1 MREYKLSPSIYGAD
15 LGDLRGANRQLEAA
29 KVELLHVDVMDGHF
43 VYNMGFGVDHVRQI
57 KNMTSIPLDVHLMI
71 ERPERL
77 VEDFCKAGA
86 DMITVH
92 AESTTRLLSCL
103 EKIKANG
110 KKAGIV
116 LCPATHESILQ
127 YCLDSTDMVL
137 QMMYNPGEVSLF
149 HDNLLEKLTSIR
161 KMFGD
166 RDIDLEVDGGITDK
180 NIKKV
185 KDAGANVFVSGGFVF
200 KGDVAENIQKLRD
213 ELAK

>member
-1 MREYKLSPSIYGAD
+1 MSGLKLSPSIYGAD
-15 LGDLRGANRQLEAA
+15 LGDLRGAIRQLEEA

-77 VEDFCKAGA
+77 VEDFCKTGA

-103 EKIKANG
+103 EKIKACG

-116 LCPATHESILQ
+116 LCPATSESILK

-137 QMMYNPGEVSLF
+137 QMMYNPGEPSIF
-149 HDNLLEKLTSIR
+149 HDCLLEKLWKSTAALPIRTSGR
-161 KMFGD
+161 SRMPVSTSSYPAVSSSRAMLLKTS
-166 RDIDLEVDGGITDK
+166 RSSETNWLS
-180 NIKKV
+180 NIFIISDNKKE
-185 KDAGANVFVSGGFVF
+185 A
-200 KGDVAENIQKLRD
+200 
-213 ELAK
+213 